1 MYSLIEDN
9 SLNFNSGVQKELT
22 ESKKNTASI
31 DKLIKKPKKKDIVV
45 NEDESTIGINKT
57 NVSSKINGR
66 RLDLIIE
73 KKIEQLLIPLLEQK
87 IDKILNDYL
96 SLV

>member
-9 SLNFNSGVQKELT
+9 LSFNNSIQKELT

-31 DKLIKKPKKKDIVV
+31 DKLIKKSKKKDIVV

-57 NVSSKINGR
+57 NISSKING
-66 RLDLIIE
+66 IIE
-73 KKIEQLLIPLLEQK
+73 KKIEQILTPLLEQK
-87 IDKILNDYL
+87 IDKILNEYL
-96 SLV
+96 SC